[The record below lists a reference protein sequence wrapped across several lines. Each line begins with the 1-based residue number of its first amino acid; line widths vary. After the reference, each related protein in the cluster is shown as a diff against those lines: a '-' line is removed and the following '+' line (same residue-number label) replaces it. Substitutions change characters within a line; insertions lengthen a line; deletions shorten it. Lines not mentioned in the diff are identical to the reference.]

1 MEEYYITYNDY
12 FGFLRCRKKST
23 ETAKSYLPDQS
34 RIVIENA
41 LN

>member
-1 MEEYYITYNDY
+1 MAEYYITYNDF
-12 FGFLRCRKKST
+12 FGFCVVEKST

-34 RIVIENA
+34 RIVTVNA